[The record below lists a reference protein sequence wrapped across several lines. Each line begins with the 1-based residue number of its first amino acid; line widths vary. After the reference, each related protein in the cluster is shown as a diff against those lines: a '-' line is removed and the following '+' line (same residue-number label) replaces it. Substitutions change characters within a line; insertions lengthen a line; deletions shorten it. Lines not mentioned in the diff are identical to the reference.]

1 MVKRVR
7 SQVLSADSLTCRSPY
22 PPFGALFFFGFGLTI
37 DPFALG
43 GAVWPVIGAVIVT
56 LAGNIAAG
64 LLAGRSAGLAT
75 GPSLNV
81 GLTIVSRGE
90 FSIIMANVA
99 RSGGLLPVLQP
110 FAALYVLILAVLGPL
125 LTKESERIYELLRKR
140 KKRPQIS
147 TDEHELES

>member
-1 MVKRVR
+1 
-7 SQVLSADSLTCRSPY
+7 
-22 PPFGALFFFGFGLTI
+22 
-37 DPFALG
+37 
-43 GAVWPVIGAVIVT
+43 
-56 LAGNIAAG
+56 
-64 LLAGRSAGLAT
+64 
-75 GPSLNV
+75 
-81 GLTIVSRGE
+81 
-90 FSIIMANVA
+90 MANVA